1 MGKAY
6 TNELDH
12 ASMKHNRENLMSSRI
27 IPPAKPYFPH
37 DDIQHI
43 ENDVKKILDS
53 GMLTLGEYTRL
64 FETEFA
70 QLCNV
75 RHAVAVNSGT
85 SAIEIALRA
94 IGVRSGHEVIV
105 PTNTF
110 SATAA
115 VVVLIG
121 AKPVFT
127 DIDPKSLCIDAENVT
142 KHLTS
147 KTKAV
152 IAVHI
157 GGLVC
162 PEIKAIKETCEDRN
176 ILLIEDAA
184 HAQGSLLD
192 KEPAGSFG
200 TGGCFSFYPTKI
212 MTTGEGGMIT
222 TDNSALAEKAR
233 ILRDQGKESFNSNI
247 IVEVGYNWR
256 MNEISAAIGLTQLHR
271 LQEFIGQRN
280 EIANHFDKELSKT
293 RGIQPLEVP
302 KNALSN
308 YYKYVAFLAPE
319 ISRDAFKQ
327 KLREK
332 GVKLSGE
339 VYWPPLHMQPI
350 YKRLLKVKEGDFPAA
365 EKACK
370 TMICLPIY
378 SQMTLDEANYVTD
391 KVKEVLSSQ

>member
-1 MGKAY
+1 
-6 TNELDH
+6 
-12 ASMKHNRENLMSSRI
+12 MSSKE
-27 IPPAKPYFPH
+27 IPPAKPYFPI
-37 DDIQHI
+37 DDIQRI
-43 ENDVKKILDS
+43 QNDVRKILES
-53 GMLTLGEYTRL
+53 GMLTLGDYTKR

-70 QLCNV
+70 KLCNI
-75 RHAVAVNSGT
+75 RYAVAVNSGT
-85 SAIEIALRA
+85 SAIEIALRSA
-94 IGVRSGHEVIV
+94 GVRKGHEVIV

-121 AKPVFT
+121 AKPVFA
-127 DIDPKSLCIDAENVT
+127 DIDAKSLCIDLENVT
-142 KHLTS
+142 RHLTN

-157 GGLVC
+157 GGLIC
-162 PEIKAIKETCEDRN
+162 PEITTIKETCEDHN

-192 KEPAGSFG
+192 KKPAGSFG
-200 TGGCFSFYPTKI
+200 AGGCFSFYPTKV

-222 TDNSALAEKAR
+222 TDDPELAQKAI

-247 IVEVGYNWR
+247 IVEIGSNWR

-271 LQEFIGQRN
+271 LPEFIRQRN
-280 EIANHFDKELSKT
+280 EIANHFTKELSNI
-293 RGIQPLEVP
+293 RGLKPLEVP

-308 YYKYVAFLAPE
+308 YYKYVAFLTPE
-319 ISRDAFKQ
+319 ITRDTFKQ
-327 KLREK
+327 GLREK

-378 SQMTLDEANYVTD
+378 SQMTLGEAEYVTD
-391 KVKEVLSSQ
+391 KIKEVLTSQ